1 MCDKF
6 SKSQSE
12 KIQEREIIKRIVCP
26 RQFLFDKDKLCLLGF
41 CGSKQ
46 FILITENVY
55 FKKFKFSWCPFSLVE
70 ILTDRNLIGR
80 DNHLFTWRQQMFLSC
95 CCGMFGFL
103 WTLIFCV
110 KSFEQFWF
118 KNFWKIKLW
127 PKHRGENYCN
137 IWRAKENTRKYG
149 QNNFPR

>member
-1 MCDKF
+1 MPESLSWAVKEINSSGVDECSLTKMLGVWG
-6 SKSQSE
+6 SKTGILSLMSATIISRDCVINFPNPSLK
-12 KIQEREIIKRIVCP
+12 KIQEREIIKGIVCP

-80 DNHLFTWRQQMFLSC
+80 DKHLFTWRHKCFSVVVVECLV
-95 CCGMFGFL
+95 F
-103 WTLIFCV
+103 
-110 KSFEQFWF
+110 FE
-118 KNFWKIKLW
+118 L
-127 PKHRGENYCN
+127 
-137 IWRAKENTRKYG
+137 
-149 QNNFPR
+149 